1 MFSKRSPTDLEPTPW
16 ARLLGDLQARRVP
29 LVDLTLSNPTQANIE
44 YPADLLAPLAGEAAL
59 RYEPSP
65 LGLPAAREAISS
77 EYARRGVQVPP
88 DQILLTA
95 STSEAYSFLFKL
107 LCDPGD
113 EVLVPVPSYPLF
125 EHLTRLDAVRPVP
138 YPLEYHGRWS
148 VDVPAV
154 ARAISARARGLL
166 LVSPNNPTGSFV
178 SEGELGAL
186 ADLCA
191 SRDLAIVG
199 DEVFADYVFD
209 GASGGPSVLSQDR
222 ALAFA
227 LGGLSKSI
235 ALPQVKLGWVAV
247 AGPEPL
253 VRASLERL
261 EHICDTYLSV
271 STPVQLAVP
280 DLLARGAACR
290 AQVARRIAVNRRRLV
305 ESVGSAPAVDL
316 LHAEGGWYA
325 VLRVPS
331 ILGEEQLALELLR
344 EDHVLVHPGYFFDFS
359 HEAFVVLS
367 LLPAPET
374 FAEGVARLLARVTS
388 R

>member
-113 EVLVPVPSYPLF
+113 QVLVPVPSYPLF
-125 EHLTRLDAVRPVP
+125 EHLTRLDAVRSLP

-154 ARAISARARGLL
+154 ARAISDRARALL

-178 SEGELGAL
+178 SDGELGAL

-191 SRDLAIVG
+191 ARDLAIVG
-199 DEVFADYVFD
+199 DEVFADYVFE
-209 GASGGPSVLSQDR
+209 GASGGSSVLSQDR

-227 LGGLSKSI
+227 LGGLSVGVVPLLLAPTVTAMAPVALLAGVAISPTLI
-235 ALPQVKLGWVAV
+235 ASFGLVEELVPVAVRTEGFTWLNSGLGAGVAAGSAVGGALADGPGARTAFAVSVAGALLALATAV
-247 AGPEPL
+247 AGRRTL
-253 VRASLERL
+253 RA
-261 EHICDTYLSV
+261 
-271 STPVQLAVP
+271 PVP
-280 DLLARGAACR
+280 R
-290 AQVARRIAVNRRRLV
+290 
-305 ESVGSAPAVDL
+305 
-316 LHAEGGWYA
+316 
-325 VLRVPS
+325 
-331 ILGEEQLALELLR
+331 
-344 EDHVLVHPGYFFDFS
+344 
-359 HEAFVVLS
+359 
-367 LLPAPET
+367 
-374 FAEGVARLLARVTS
+374 
-388 R
+388 